1 MTPGKLNLICPQGAT
16 FSKSLTYEIGDVP
29 VDLGGYSARLQ
40 VRKTHSSKN
49 PVIDINTNNGGIT
62 VDENG
67 VIAFIVTAT
76 ETAQIPS
83 GTYVYDLEIISTN
96 NTISRLI
103 EGKFEITPEVTR

>member
-16 FSKSLTYEIGDVP
+16 FSKSLTYLIDETP

-62 VDENG
+62 VDEDG
-67 VIAFIVTAT
+67 VIAFIITAT
-76 ETAQIPS
+76 ETSQVPA

-96 NTISRLI
+96 QTVSRLI

>member
-1 MTPGKLNLICPQGAT
+1 MTPGKLNLICPQGST
-16 FSKSLTYEIGDVP
+16 FSKSLTYEIGNIP
-29 VDLGGYSARLQ
+29 VNLGGYSARLQ

-67 VIAFIVTAT
+67 VIAFIVSAT
-76 ETAQIPS
+76 ETSEIPA
-83 GTYVYDLEIISTN
+83 GNYVYDLEIISTDGS
-96 NTISRLI
+96 IQRLV